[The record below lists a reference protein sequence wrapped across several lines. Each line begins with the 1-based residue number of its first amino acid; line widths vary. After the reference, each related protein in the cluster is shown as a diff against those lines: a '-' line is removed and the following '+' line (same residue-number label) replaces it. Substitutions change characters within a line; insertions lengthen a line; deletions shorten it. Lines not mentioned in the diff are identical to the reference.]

1 MKVEKQPI
9 GYLAAADGIYP
20 KILLSGLFLKLC
32 FFIANGNLV
41 EGNTALPTGLKTI
54 FDERLKLWASSGFHG
69 KFFLPFPH
77 PPGMAGNP
85 PQPSSGDETAS
96 TTPTMIGVYVC

>member
-54 FDERLKLWASSGFHG
+54 FDERLSSGRVQAFMES
-69 KFFLPFPH
+69 FFCLLPS
-77 PPGMAGNP
+77 AGDGR
-85 PQPSSGDETAS
+85 QPAPALVWG
-96 TTPTMIGVYVC
+96 